1 MTLPDLKT
9 ALLLKAAL
17 LSGVL
22 SLASAAEAQNYNIRP
37 GDVLRIEVIEDP
49 TLNRSVLVPPDGK
62 IVVPLA
68 GSVQASGRGVDAVQ
82 SDLAALL
89 APNFAASPSVFVSI
103 EQVAQAAPAAA
114 AAAAAPP
121 TIDIF
126 VLGQANNPGRLAI
139 TPGTTLLQLFAEMG
153 GFSPFAATKR
163 IQLRRADSSGT
174 EQVYLIDYDAI
185 EEGTSKNGATVLR
198 EGDVIVV
205 PQRRLFE

>member
-22 SLASAAEAQNYNIRP
+22 SLASVAEAQDYNISP

-68 GSVQASGRGVDAVQ
+68 GSVQAGGRGVEAVQ
-82 SDLAALL
+82 SDLVALL

-103 EQVAQAAPAAA
+103 EQVAQT
-114 AAAAAPP
+114 AAAAAPA

-126 VLGQANNPGRLAI
+126 VLGQASNPGRLPI
-139 TPGTTLLQLFAEMG
+139 VPGTTLLQLFAEMG

-163 IQLRRADSSGT
+163 IQLRRTDSTGA
-174 EQVYLIDYDAI
+174 EQVFLIDYDAI
-185 EEGTSKNGATVLR
+185 EAGTSKNGATVLR